1 MIYFSGM
8 KKYFVFGFFCL
19 VALSGCNQSGCTD
32 PLAANYEV
40 KATTDDGSCVYLAE
54 IGTSPIIN
62 VSSQSFNSGGV
73 ITSDGGQDIT
83 VRGVCWSTS
92 PNPTTANDTTING
105 FGTGVFTSFVTGL
118 QSVTTYYVRAYA
130 ININGTAYGDELS
143 FTTDL
148 GIGQTYQGGIIA
160 YLLQPGDPGYDAN
173 TPHGIIVAPTD
184 QSSGSGW
191 GCIGTGTTMGA
202 TESGIGYGAAN
213 TTAIVNGCAEAG
225 IAARICD
232 DLVLNGYSDWYLPS
246 IDELEQLYLNLY
258 VNGIGGFN
266 SAYYWSSTE
275 DDAYG
280 AWKFNF
286 TNGDAYYSFKY
297 DTYYVRAVRAF

>member
-1 MIYFSGM
+1 M
-8 KKYFVFGFFCL
+8 KKYFVLGVVCVL
-19 VALSGCNQSGCTD
+19 ALSGCNQSGCTD

-40 KATTDDGSCVYLAE
+40 KATTDDGSCVYLAQL
-54 IGTSPIIN
+54 GTSPIAN
-62 VSSQSFNSGGV
+62 VTEQSFNSGGV

-118 QSVTTYYVRAYA
+118 QSGTTYYVRAYA

-143 FTTDL
+143 FTTTQQPI
-148 GIGQTYQGGIIA
+148 IGQTYQGGIIA
-160 YLLQPGDPGYDAN
+160 YLLQPGDIGYDAN
-173 TPHGIIVAPTD
+173 TPHGIIAAPADESTGA
-184 QSSGSGW
+184 QW
-191 GCIGTGTTMGA
+191 GCYNTNIGGTQ
-202 TESGIGYGAAN
+202 SGIGYGAAN

-246 IDELEQLYLNLY
+246 IDELEQLYVNLGA
-258 VNGIGGFN
+258 NGIGGFN

-275 DDAYG
+275 
-280 AWKFNF
+280 
-286 TNGDAYYSFKY
+286 GDAYSAWGFNFGSGDANYYSGHGSNTF
-297 DTYYVRAVRAF
+297 YVRAVRAF

>member
-1 MIYFSGM
+1 M
-8 KKYFVFGFFCL
+8 KEVIFVLGAICSVMFY
-19 VALSGCNQSGCTD
+19 GCNQSGCTD

-118 QSVTTYYVRAYA
+118 QSGTTYYVRAYA

-148 GIGQTYQGGIIA
+148 GIGQTYQGGIVA
-160 YLLQPGDPGYDAN
+160 YLLQPGDIGYDAN
-173 TPHGIIVAPTD
+173 TPHGIIAAPAD
-184 QSSGSGW
+184 QSTGAEW
-191 GCIGTGTTMGA
+191 GCSDFSNSITIGGTQSA
-202 TESGIGYGAAN
+202 IGYGAAN
-213 TTAIVNGCAEAG
+213 TTAIVNGCAEVG

-232 DLVLNGYSDWYLPS
+232 DLVLNGYSDWHLPS

-266 SAYYWSSTE
+266 SASYWSSTE
-275 DDAYG
+275 YNADHAWGFYFNDGYAYG
-280 AWKFNF
+280 
-286 TNGDAYYSFKY
+286 TNKSY
-297 DTYYVRAVRAF
+297 TYYVRAVRAF

>member
-1 MIYFSGM
+1 MFY
-8 KKYFVFGFFCL
+8 
-19 VALSGCNQSGCTD
+19 GCNQSGCTD
-32 PLAANYEV
+32 PLAANYDV
-40 KATTDDGSCVYLAE
+40 TATTDDGSCIYLAQL
-54 IGTSPIIN
+54 GTSPITN
-62 VSSQSFNSGGV
+62 VTFQSFNSGGV

-118 QSVTTYYVRAYA
+118 QSGTTYYVRAYA

-143 FTTDL
+143 FTTWEL
-148 GIGQTYQGGIIA
+148 VVIGGTFQGGIIA

-173 TPHGIIVAPTD
+173 TPHGIIAAPTD
-184 QSSGSGW
+184 QSTGAQW
-191 GCIGTGTTMGA
+191 GCYNTNIGGTQ
-202 TESGIGYGAAN
+202 SGIGYGAAN

-246 IDELEQLYLNLY
+246 INELEQLSVNLHA
-258 VNGIGGFN
+258 NGIGSFIDG
-266 SAYYWSSTE
+266 YGYWSSTE
-275 DDAYG
+275 YG
-280 AWKFNF
+280 ANYAWGF
-286 TNGDAYYSFKY
+286 TFYNGNADYYLDSKSY
-297 DTYYVRAVRAF
+297 TTYVRAVRAF